1 MADEKDDPTSGQRL
15 QLKWL
20 DNNNL
25 GKATRSRKNEDRVA
39 SKMGGRRLPGSG
51 GKYWSKYDTGEGVG
65 FGMATDDGDLATPEF
80 LVEHKRTD
88 NKSMSIKREWLDKV
102 SEGAA
107 RVGKDPALVITFER
121 PAKPGSPAE
130 DWILMP
136 LDVARRVLGYKDDD
150 E

>member
-1 MADEKDDPTSGQRL
+1 MADEKDDPTSGRL

-20 DNNNL
+20 ENNNL
-25 GKATRSRKNEDRVA
+25 GKATRSRKNEDRIA

-88 NKSMSIKREWLDKV
+88 NKSISIKREWLDKV
-102 SEGAA
+102 RDGAT

-130 DWILMP
+130 DWIVMP
-136 LDVARRVLGYKDDD
+136 LEVARRVLGYDDGED
-150 E
+150 

>member
-1 MADEKDDPTSGQRL
+1 MADEKDDPTSGRL

-20 DNNNL
+20 ENNNL

-39 SKMGGRRLPGSG
+39 AKMGGRRLPGSG

-88 NKSMSIKREWLDKV
+88 NKSMSIKRDWLDKV
-102 SEGAA
+102 KEGAT

-136 LDVARRVLGYKDDD
+136 LEVARRVLGYKDDD